1 MLLFSVSIKKQ
12 KMLAESKIIKT
23 QKRMKGI
30 LIAQNMSDPRLC
42 YKHSKHSTPMD
53 SCNTDLLNWVKQQK
67 TNNQRIKENKNFNHF
82 YLWSKFLST
91 QSMTHLRL
99 CHEHSQCSTLICFYN
114 TGFLNKKNKKI
125 IKESKKINRIWF
137 FWLFH

>member
-1 MLLFSVSIKKQ
+1 MADYFLFLLFSVSIKKQ

-67 TNNQRIKENKNFNHF
+67 TKNQRKQKLQSFWSLIKIFKYSKYDTSKTLSWAFSMF
-82 YLWSKFLST
+82 YADLL
-91 QSMTHLRL
+91 L
-99 CHEHSQCSTLICFYN
+99 
-114 TGFLNKKNKKI
+114 
-125 IKESKKINRIWF
+125 
-137 FWLFH
+137 